1 MYCKYVL
8 LVAAILECV
17 HGLPSS
23 EKGAL
28 IDQLPDNMIDKGYY
42 PGREDM
48 EFMESVEGVHD
59 QIAQLNPKF
68 DLEDV
73 EVSKSDHLEKRG
85 TSRWPPNCNVGRVSG
100 QTAVQPTESIVR
112 LGIDYLN
119 IDDSSCSTPP
129 GCSRLFCA
137 GNSAI
142 FLCNDIAQRADS
154 TRTAWNIG
162 IPCHWVADYASGIA
176 KLNASYAAA
185 GIVMTWEDQLDLRYF
200 SVIEGDE

>member
-1 MYCKYVL
+1 M
-8 LVAAILECV
+8 LEALQIRFSITVVVNSNDYFKPENIRTQLFTNV
-17 HGLPSS
+17 HLRESQNPRISLTTS
-23 EKGAL
+23 
-28 IDQLPDNMIDKGYY
+28 DKGYY

-142 FLCNDIAQRADS
+142 FLCND
-154 TRTAWNIG
+154 
-162 IPCHWVADYASGIA
+162 H
-176 KLNASYAAA
+176 
-185 GIVMTWEDQLDLRYF
+185 
-200 SVIEGDE
+200 